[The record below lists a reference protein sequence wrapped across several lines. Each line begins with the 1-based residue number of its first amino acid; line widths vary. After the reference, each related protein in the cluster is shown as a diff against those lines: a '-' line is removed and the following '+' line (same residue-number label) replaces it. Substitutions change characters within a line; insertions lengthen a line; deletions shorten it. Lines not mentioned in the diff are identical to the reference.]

1 MKTSILLSC
10 LYSEYIAGASSQF
23 TEEWKQAQRQQSPPS
38 NPSSKA
44 HHSKHSVSKKTT
56 TLCSFLLSPS
66 RQEFV
71 NAYVDYV
78 FNTSVAPLF
87 ECFYAGFHKVCGGKV
102 LELFQP
108 NELQAMVIGNTNYD
122 WTELQKVLFQIAIN
136 GRKKKIIL
144 DL

>member
-1 MKTSILLSC
+1 MFLVF
-10 LYSEYIAGASSQF
+10 SS
-23 TEEWKQAQRQQSPPS
+23 P
-38 NPSSKA
+38 
-44 HHSKHSVSKKTT
+44 
-56 TLCSFLLSPS
+56 

-87 ECFYAGFHKVCGGKV
+87 ECFFAGFHKVCGGRV

-122 WTELQKVLFQIAIN
+122 WTELQKVRGSLFYLLN
-136 GRKKKIIL
+136 CTKSMGL
-144 DL
+144 ST

>member
-1 MKTSILLSC
+1 MFLVF
-10 LYSEYIAGASSQF
+10 SS
-23 TEEWKQAQRQQSPPS
+23 P
-38 NPSSKA
+38 
-44 HHSKHSVSKKTT
+44 
-56 TLCSFLLSPS
+56 

-87 ECFYAGFHKVCGGKV
+87 ECFFAGFHKVCGGRV

-122 WTELQKVLFQIAIN
+122 WTELQKVRGSCIYLLN
-136 GRKKKIIL
+136 CTKSVGL
-144 DL
+144 SS

>member
-1 MKTSILLSC
+1 MLLFS
-10 LYSEYIAGASSQF
+10 
-23 TEEWKQAQRQQSPPS
+23 
-38 NPSSKA
+38 
-44 HHSKHSVSKKTT
+44 
-56 TLCSFLLSPS
+56 S

-122 WTELQKVLFQIAIN
+122 WTELQKVLFQ
-136 GRKKKIIL
+136 KWLLETLELFYWIIFKEAVIECHNICVG
-144 DL
+144 

>member
-1 MKTSILLSC
+1 MLTVFFSL
-10 LYSEYIAGASSQF
+10 
-23 TEEWKQAQRQQSPPS
+23 
-38 NPSSKA
+38 
-44 HHSKHSVSKKTT
+44 
-56 TLCSFLLSPS
+56 S

-71 NAYVDYV
+71 SAYVDYV

-122 WTELQKVLFQIAIN
+122 WTELEKVFFQTLMKEN
-136 GRKKKIIL
+136 TSP
-144 DL
+144 